1 MWVCVCA
8 RTCACPSQAGMGP
21 VYTAACFVFFFLNFL
36 IPGFHL
42 KLLQI
47 LFGTKLDLRNASP
60 KLHYLE

>member
-1 MWVCVCA
+1 
-8 RTCACPSQAGMGP
+8 MGL
-21 VYTAACFVFFFLNFL
+21 VYTAACLFVFFF

-47 LFGTKLDLRNASP
+47 LFGIKLDLRNVSP